1 MLQAVAPAALPPAR
15 RRLVVAGAV
24 LVVASVAGFL
34 LALVMQWPRPVAPN
48 TPLRTSVGW
57 GDVVDGTA
65 TSVPLVPFLLLL
77 GATALARSQRERGP
91 AGAVVV
97 LGLMGILFLS
107 AGIAAF
113 STSNPF
119 VPGAALTAAGI
130 AYALLG
136 LGLAVCAALAMRE
149 RLIAALPRP
158 PEGSPTPET

>member
-1 MLQAVAPAALPPAR
+1 ML
-15 RRLVVAGAV
+15 AGAV
-24 LVVASVAGFL
+24 LVLVSVAGFL
-34 LALVMQWPRPVAPN
+34 VALALQWPRPVAPGAR
-48 TPLRTSVGW
+48 LQTSVTW

-65 TSVPLVPFLLLL
+65 ISVPLVPFLLLL

-119 VPGAALTAAGI
+119 VPAAALTVVGI
-130 AYALLG
+130 TYALLG

-149 RLIAALPRP
+149 RLRLALPL
-158 PEGSPTPET
+158 GDPTD

>member
-1 MLQAVAPAALPPAR
+1 MLVG
-15 RRLVVAGAV
+15 VV
-24 LVVASVAGFL
+24 LVLVSVAGFL
-34 LALVMQWPRPVAPN
+34 VALALQWPRPVAAGA
-48 TPLRTSVGW
+48 PLRTSVTW

-65 TSVPLVPFLLLL
+65 ISVPLVPFLLLL

-113 STSNPF
+113 STANPF

-136 LGLAVCAALAMRE
+136 LSLAVCAALAMRE
-149 RLIAALPRP
+149 RLIAALPVSP
-158 PEGSPTPET
+158 AGPTGSTP